1 MDLSIIG
8 GQDGPT
14 AVLTSGGPAGLI
26 LTLLLIAA
34 AAGAAEG
41 IVMVSTAG
49 RLDGAMG
56 SVPAGNTPCVAVT
69 WSAATSCG
77 TGDGDEV

>member
-14 AVLTSGGPAGLI
+14 AVLTSGNPAGLI

-34 AAGAAEG
+34 AAGAA
-41 IVMVSTAG
+41 IWLFF
-49 RLDGAMG
+49 RRRKK
-56 SVPAGNTPCVAVT
+56 
-69 WSAATSCG
+69 
-77 TGDGDEV
+77 

>member
-26 LTLLLIAA
+26 LTLLLI
-34 AAGAAEG
+34 GG
-41 IVMVSTAG
+41 G
-49 RLDGAMG
+49 RRRGHLALF
-56 SVPAGNTPCVAVT
+56 PQT
-69 WSAATSCG
+69 
-77 TGDGDEV
+77 